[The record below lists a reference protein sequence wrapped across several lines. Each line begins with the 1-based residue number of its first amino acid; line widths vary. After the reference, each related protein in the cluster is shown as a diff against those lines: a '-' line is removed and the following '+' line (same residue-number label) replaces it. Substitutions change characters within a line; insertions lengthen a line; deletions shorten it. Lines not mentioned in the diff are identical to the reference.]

1 MPALVLVTRMGINR
15 AVATS
20 LMIISAIGFT
30 GAASALWSGGV
41 IWLVAVPFI
50 VGGATGMIGGRL
62 LAKRLAGA
70 SLQSGFAIMIVLVGM
85 AMLLDGIF
93 GN

>member
-1 MPALVLVTRMGINR
+1 MIWLVLV
-15 AVATS
+15 
-20 LMIISAIGFT
+20 
-30 GAASALWSGGV
+30 
-41 IWLVAVPFI
+41 PFI
-50 VGGATGMIGGRL
+50 IGGATGMISGRL